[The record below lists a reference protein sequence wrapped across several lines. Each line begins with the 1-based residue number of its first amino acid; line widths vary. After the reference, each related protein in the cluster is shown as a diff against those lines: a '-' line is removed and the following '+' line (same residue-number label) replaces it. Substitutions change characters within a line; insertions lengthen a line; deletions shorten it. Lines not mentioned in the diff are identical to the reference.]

1 MSLPP
6 PLFVIDRPNVDR
18 LAGFADIEKQAG
30 RLNASL
36 RGTVTMTRY
45 EDATVNDGSTL
56 SQSDRDNTLYALRG
70 RLGYETSRALQPFIQ
85 ASVGMREHEEQ
96 IDRNGN
102 ARDSQVYALQ
112 AGLSFDRGEKLNGE
126 IAIGYSSEE
135 FEDAALNDLAGFTVD
150 GVINWSPHRG
160 TTFSAIAQTA
170 FSPSTIVDEAGSVTY
185 AGILQVQRD
194 VRPNLSLNARVLA
207 SIRDYDQSAREDQLL
222 QGQIG
227 AEWRLN
233 RTFSLV
239 ASVGHETQESTDIFS
254 NYESTSAQIGL
265 KLQR

>member
-1 MSLPP
+1 
-6 PLFVIDRPNVDR
+6 
-18 LAGFADIEKQAG
+18 
-30 RLNASL
+30 
-36 RGTVTMTRY
+36 MTRY
-45 EDATVNDGSTL
+45 EDATVSDGSIL
-56 SQSDRDNTLYALRG
+56 SQSDRDNTLYSLRG

-102 ARDSQVYALQ
+102 ARDSQVYAFQ
-112 AGLSFDRGEKLNGE
+112 AGLNFDRGEKLNGE

-135 FEDAALNDLAGFTVD
+135 FEDGALNDLAGFTVD
-150 GVINWSPHRG
+150 GVLNWSPHRG

-185 AGILQVQRD
+185 AGIFQVQRD

-207 SIRDYDQSAREDQLL
+207 SIRDYDQSVREDRLL

-233 RTFSLV
+233 RTASLV
-239 ASVGHETQESTDIFS
+239 ASIGHETQESTDLFS
-254 NYESTSAQIGL
+254 NYDSTSAQIGL